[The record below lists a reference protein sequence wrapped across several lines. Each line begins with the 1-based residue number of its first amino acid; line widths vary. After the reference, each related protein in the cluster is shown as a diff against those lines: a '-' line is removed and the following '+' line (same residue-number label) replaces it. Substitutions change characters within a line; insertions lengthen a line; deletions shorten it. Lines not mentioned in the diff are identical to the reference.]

1 VALHRLGV
9 VVMAGIPLSLAALAL
24 ADTHAWLVLFALLF
38 GMANGLVTIVRAAIV
53 PEYFGRAHLGRI
65 GGAMTACSLMAR
77 AAAPLLV
84 AWLLLGAG
92 GYGPVLWLLV
102 GLGAVSVLAFAA
114 ARQRHPPPT
123 PTG

>member
-1 VALHRLGV
+1 
-9 VVMAGIPLSLAALAL
+9 
-24 ADTHAWLVLFALLF
+24 AWLVLFALLF

-65 GGAMTACSLMAR
+65 GGAMTAFSLMAR
-77 AAAPLLV
+77 AVAPLLV

-102 GLGAVSVLAFAA
+102 GLGAVAVLAFAA
-114 ARQRHPPPT
+114 ARQRHPPAAPT
-123 PTG
+123 V